1 MLSLNE
7 IQDIV
12 NIKKDFKI
20 HFQVGDQI
28 KVYFKLF
35 EDNKEKLQ
43 IFDGI
48 VIRIRG
54 TQLSKTFTVRKISFG
69 IGVEKIFPLYS
80 PCISKIEIIRYGKIR
95 RAKLYYLRKLT
106 GKAARIIEDSSKIS
120 NKRMKK

>member
-1 MLSLNE
+1 M
-7 IQDIV
+7 QDIV

>member
-1 MLSLNE
+1 VLSLNE